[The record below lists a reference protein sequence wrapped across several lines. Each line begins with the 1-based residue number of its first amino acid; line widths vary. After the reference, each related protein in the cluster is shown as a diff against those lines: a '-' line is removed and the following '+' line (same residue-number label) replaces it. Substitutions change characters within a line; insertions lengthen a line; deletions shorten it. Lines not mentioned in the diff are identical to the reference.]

1 MGIIMVSIP
10 PHTPHRLQPLD
21 VTFFGPFKNSFSQ
34 QCHLFLK
41 SKIYN
46 SDFEN
51 KVTPYDL
58 AEIFKLA
65 YEKVANIDKG
75 VSGFKTCG
83 IFPVDPTKFSDSDFA
98 PAENFNET
106 SISLPSLTNI
116 ARSKVQSSQPSTS
129 RQIEQTPRAQ
139 SPQPSTSR
147 QIEQTPR
154 AQSPQPS
161 TSRQIEQ
168 TPRAQLPQRL
178 TSRQSP
184 VQTTPTKRVLSNISN
199 IQTMKHVPIVLISPV
214 PVPRGKTKK
223 NPRPKQHSE
232 ILTST
237 PFKEKSIEKKRIKME
252 KANAAKT
259 NLRISSETKENKMK
273 TKTEM
278 KGKQKK
284 HQR

>member
-1 MGIIMVSIP
+1 MSCCMSIANRSHP
-10 PHTPHRLQPLD
+10 PCR
-21 VTFFGPFKNSFSQ
+21 Q

-41 SKIYN
+41 SKIYP

-116 ARSKVQSSQPSTS
+116 AQSKVQSSQPSTS

-168 TPRAQLPQRL
+168 TPRAQSPQPS
-178 TSRQSP
+178 TSRQIE
-184 VQTTPTKRVLSNISN
+184 QT
-199 IQTMKHVPIVLISPV
+199 
-214 PVPRGKTKK
+214 PRA
-223 NPRPKQHSE
+223 QS
-232 ILTST
+232 
-237 PFKEKSIEKKRIKME
+237 
-252 KANAAKT
+252 
-259 NLRISSETKENKMK
+259 
-273 TKTEM
+273 
-278 KGKQKK
+278 QK
-284 HQR
+284 

>member
-1 MGIIMVSIP
+1 MASTTEEKRWDECVSQRPRGVNDAFLTSEISDES
-10 PHTPHRLQPLD
+10 HQNLESLRD
-21 VTFFGPFKNSFSQ
+21 VSRKIETQQQYQKEYYKRHAMIKKFTVGQHVVVQANKTSNDGKNRKLEPRYKGPFVVTKVLDNERQ

-116 ARSKVQSSQPSTS
+116 AQSKVQSSQPSTS
-129 RQIEQTPRAQ
+129 RQIEQTRGHSHHNHQQAD
-139 SPQPSTSR
+139 
-147 QIEQTPR
+147 
-154 AQSPQPS
+154 
-161 TSRQIEQ
+161 
-168 TPRAQLPQRL
+168 
-178 TSRQSP
+178 
-184 VQTTPTKRVLSNISN
+184 KSNR
-199 IQTMKHVPIVLISPV
+199 
-214 PVPRGKTKK
+214 PRG
-223 NPRPKQHSE
+223 HSHHNHQ
-232 ILTST
+232 LAD
-237 PFKEKSIEKKRIKME
+237 KLNR
-252 KANAAKT
+252 
-259 NLRISSETKENKMK
+259 LRGHSHHND
-273 TKTEM
+273 
-278 KGKQKK
+278 
-284 HQR
+284 